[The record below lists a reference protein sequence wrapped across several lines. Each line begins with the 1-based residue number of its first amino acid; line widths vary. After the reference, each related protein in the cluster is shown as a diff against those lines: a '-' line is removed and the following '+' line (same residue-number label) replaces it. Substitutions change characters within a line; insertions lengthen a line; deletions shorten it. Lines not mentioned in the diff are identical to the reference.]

1 MSSHRFLEWIK
12 CSYERYPVLF
22 HTAGWLLYMML
33 PYMTFSLPQFLN
45 QRTFLQLF
53 GLKVINEG
61 LVIGFFYVNYR
72 KLMPDALQGRR
83 PYLVAL
89 SMLVMAVML
98 IFINTVFYRYFLPA
112 DFNQI
117 ASKII
122 QAQINMI
129 QQRSW
134 LTVPFPMIATSLLSL
149 VLLTSVSSA
158 FAIYHDRQQRDKVHQ
173 QIIIEK
179 KEAELSALKLQ
190 ISPHFLFNTLNN
202 IRWLARQKSDATEE
216 AIQRLS
222 DILRYMIYQVDR
234 GPVALAREIDY
245 LTDYIQLQ
253 QMRLDTHNRVEFDL
267 QVDNDKILI
276 EPLLLIHFVENA
288 FKYGMHHEQDSTVK
302 IILELKAGTLT
313 FSTRNQ
319 VYELNRPTSV
329 PDSGLGIQNV
339 ERRLALHYA
348 NRHKLS
354 ISRKNGLFCV
364 DLQIDLA
371 IVPDEVAD
379 YSH

>member
-1 MSSHRFLEWIK
+1 MSSHRFLEWTK
-12 CSYERYPVLF
+12 RSYGQYPVLF
-22 HTAGWLLYMML
+22 HVAGWLLYMTL
-33 PYMTFSLPQFLN
+33 PYLTFSLPQFLN
-45 QRTFLQLF
+45 QRTFWQLF
-53 GLKVINEG
+53 GIKVINEV
-61 LVIGFFYVNYR
+61 LVISFFYVNYR
-72 KLMPDALQGRR
+72 KLMPDALNGRR

-89 SMLVMAVML
+89 SMLVMAALL
-98 IFINTVFYRYFLPA
+98 IAVNAAYYRYFLQA
-112 DFNQI
+112 DFGQI
-117 ASKII
+117 AARII
-122 QAQINMI
+122 QAQISMI
-129 QQRSW
+129 QTRSW
-134 LTVPFPMIATSLLSL
+134 LSVPFPMIATSLLSL
-149 VLLTSVSSA
+149 VLLTSVSIA
-158 FAIYHDRQQRDKVHQ
+158 FAIYQDRQQREKAHQ

-202 IRWLARQKSDATEE
+202 LRWLARQKSDSTEE

-222 DILRYMIYQVDR
+222 DMLRYMIYQVDR

-245 LTDYIQLQ
+245 LTDYIQLL
-253 QMRLDTHNRVEFDL
+253 QMRLDTHNRVVFDL
-267 QVDNDKILI
+267 QVDDDKVRI

-288 FKYGMHHEQDSTVK
+288 FKYGMHHEQDSTVMIK
-302 IILELKAGTLT
+302 LEMKAGLLT

-319 VYELNRPTSV
+319 VYELKRPANVS
-329 PDSGLGIQNV
+329 DSGVGIQNV

-354 ISRKNGLFCV
+354 ISRRNGLFCV

-371 IVPDEVAD
+371 IISDEVAD